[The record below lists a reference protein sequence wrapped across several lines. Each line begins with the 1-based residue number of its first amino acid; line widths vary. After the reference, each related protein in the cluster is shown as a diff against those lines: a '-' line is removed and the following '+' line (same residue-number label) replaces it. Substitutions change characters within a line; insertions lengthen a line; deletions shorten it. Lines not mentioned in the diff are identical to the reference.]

1 MAPLHTKEKVKY
13 EYLIIDLHDDETVRV
28 QDGDDISFY
37 YEVNKIIENNSPKF
51 IPHKEVIQRCEQM
64 QLAGIAN
71 WNNWVAVIKV
81 AVPEPEPEPPP
92 PPDYSNQQ
100 YVVPIVDPGVFI
112 TDNNYVG
119 IVPGLQA
126 DSLDIT
132 PRDEGY
138 IPF

>member
-1 MAPLHTKEKVKY
+1 MIEAPKEIQVKY
-13 EYLIIDLHDDETVRV
+13 EYLIIDLSDDETVRV
-28 QDGDDISFY
+28 QEGDDISFY
-37 YEVNKIIENNSPKF
+37 YEVNKIVENNSPTF

-81 AVPEPEPEPPP
+81 AVPEPEPEPP
-92 PPDYSNQQ
+92 DYSEKQ
-100 YVVPIVDPGVFI
+100 YIVPIVDPGVFI

-119 IVPGLQA
+119 IVPGLPA
-126 DSLDIT
+126 DSLDSGDVT

-138 IPF
+138 TPF